1 MKQKSVLIM
10 KLKDS
15 EQFYRKN
22 NSFFKLMFANSIS
35 RFGDSIDMVAFAWL
49 TYQITNSE
57 TWSAI
62 VVGVNQLVTILCQ
75 PIVGSIV
82 ENINK
87 KKVVVIADF
96 SRFAVIG
103 IFVFLYRIGVTN
115 PVILVCFTVTVSFIE
130 TFRVP
135 AGVAIIPI
143 LLEKEDYDRGIAAN
157 NTISKTFEL
166 IGLVSVASLI
176 ACLGADGVIFI
187 DAITFLIS
195 GVIIITI
202 RYNESKIL
210 ERAKENY
217 LRMTL
222 DGVRFLKKQKKL
234 LLICLIC
241 ALINA
246 CVIPFDSLQAS
257 YITHYFEGKVE
268 ILSAISI
275 TISVGMIIGAAIY
288 RFIAPKYS
296 ELTILTMGGGG
307 IGIFYAICS
316 LIIKI
321 NRGEYTMVTR
331 VAILLISSLLVGIS
345 LASMN
350 NCVQIFFIKEIKQEF
365 LARISSI
372 STTVTTAF
380 SPLAAFG
387 IGWLASIFDTS
398 TVLAICAGVII
409 VSFLGLGYRMKRLSK
424 EERQE
429 AK

>member
-1 MKQKSVLIM
+1 MKQKSVLII

-62 VVGVNQLVTILCQ
+62 VVGVNQLVTILYQ

-217 LRMTL
+217 LRITL
-222 DGVRFLKKQKKL
+222 DGVRFLKKQKNY
-234 LLICLIC
+234 C
-241 ALINA
+241 
-246 CVIPFDSLQAS
+246 
-257 YITHYFEGKVE
+257 
-268 ILSAISI
+268 
-275 TISVGMIIGAAIY
+275 
-288 RFIAPKYS
+288 
-296 ELTILTMGGGG
+296 
-307 IGIFYAICS
+307 
-316 LIIKI
+316 
-321 NRGEYTMVTR
+321 
-331 VAILLISSLLVGIS
+331 
-345 LASMN
+345 
-350 NCVQIFFIKEIKQEF
+350 
-365 LARISSI
+365 
-372 STTVTTAF
+372 
-380 SPLAAFG
+380 
-387 IGWLASIFDTS
+387 
-398 TVLAICAGVII
+398 
-409 VSFLGLGYRMKRLSK
+409 
-424 EERQE
+424 
-429 AK
+429 